1 MKQLAEKFSDDE
13 IKEAMEKL
21 KKDPRNGLKAVYWL
35 LSGILTLSGKIT
47 N

>member
-21 KKDPRNGLKAVYWL
+21 KKDPRKGLTAVYQL
-35 LSGILTLSGKIT
+35 ELGIKTPL
-47 N
+47 

>member
-21 KKDPRNGLKAVYWL
+21 KKDPRFQNKF
-35 LSGILTLSGKIT
+35 
-47 N
+47 